1 MRLKSLVTMCRHSA
15 LNLEGIMDDL
25 EDLAL
30 TPTPS
35 AARPLLGLTVL
46 VVEDS
51 RFACEAMRLLCLR
64 SGARI
69 RRADCLRSARRHLQ
83 VYRPSVAI
91 VDLGLPDGDGAD
103 LIEEMVEATPRI
115 GVVLGIS
122 GDDQAEDIALKAG
135 ADDFMLK
142 PISSLTLFQ
151 TTILGLLPEE
161 RQPSGPRPA
170 NLDRVQPD
178 RMAYQDDMALIA
190 DMLGG
195 DTDETT
201 LDYVAQFLAGVARSA
216 DDVPLYDAAQ
226 TLSGLRR
233 RGEPAVS
240 QAAHVAGLVQARL
253 SRPMAI

>member
-1 MRLKSLVTMCRHSA
+1 
-15 LNLEGIMDDL
+15 MDDL
-25 EDLAL
+25 DNLAL
-30 TPTPS
+30 MPAPS

-69 RRADCLRSARRHLQ
+69 RRADCIRSAQRHLK

-91 VDLGLPDGDGAD
+91 VDLGLPDGDGAE
-103 LIEEMVEATPRI
+103 LIAEMAAAIPRI
-115 GVVLGIS
+115 GVILGIS
-122 GDDQAEDIALKAG
+122 GDESGEVQAMSAG
-135 ADDFMLK
+135 ADGFMIK

-151 TTILGLLPEE
+151 QRILELLPEE
-161 RQPSGPRPA
+161 RQPAGPRPVE
-170 NLDRVQPD
+170 LDRVQPD
-178 RMAYQDDMALIA
+178 PMAYQDDMALIA
-190 DMLGG
+190 DMLGN
-195 DTDETT
+195 DTDDST

-216 DDVPLYDAAQ
+216 DDVPLYDAAR
-226 TLSGLRR
+226 TLSGMRS

-253 SRPMAI
+253 SRPIAI